1 MTQVYISESNAKRRI
16 KQWLPI
22 GLIKRGSPACY
33 LRT

>member
-22 GLIKRGSPACY
+22 ELIKRGSPACY
-33 LRT
+33 LRM